1 MNISQIKVYVI
12 IDINLLRKYDI
23 DPIPV
28 FHEAYRGGARMF
40 QLRHE
45 DALEAELFTEA
56 LKFKEISKRLRTLL
70 IVNNSLSVALAADAN
85 GVHLGQDDLP
95 IEIAKE
101 IIHRLKLDE
110 FIIGA
115 SANTLEEALKAQE
128 DGADYIGFGSVF
140 PTDTK
145 KDTRR
150 TSLNKLREA
159 SEKLDIPV
167 FPLGGIDLSNV
178 DKVLQYGVKRVC
190 VASSVI
196 TSDNPRKVTKDLLR
210 KVSV

>member
-12 IDINLLRKYDI
+12 IDINLLRKYDM
-23 DPIPV
+23 DPIHV
-28 FHEAYRGGARMF
+28 FYEAYRGGARMF
-40 QLRHE
+40 QLRHK

-70 IVNNSLSVALAADAN
+70 IVNDSLSVALAANAN

-95 IEIAKE
+95 IETAKE
-101 IIHRLKLDE
+101 IIHRLKLNE

-150 TSLNKLREA
+150 TSLNKLREVNK
-159 SEKLDIPV
+159 KLDIPV